1 MGEGRRHQWGEA
13 MRYEHSTTR
22 MCLRCG
28 LVKVTR
34 HEPNVRPWVEFV
46 RDCEPLGG
54 SEGTPACEP
63 VAAVEE
69 LVEDRDPA
77 RAEGGR

>member
-34 HEPNVRPWVEFV
+34 HEPNVRAWIEFV
-46 RDCEPLGG
+46 RDCEPLRGV
-54 SEGTPACEP
+54 EGTPACEGG
-63 VAAVEE
+63 AAAGDVDADE
-69 LVEDRDPA
+69 LVEGA
-77 RAEGGR
+77 QS